1 MAACAARGVELKWF
15 GDNEPKA
22 FTSRYDSW
30 KYIDH
35 IPHLPGTLSV
45 LEKTLDMRVPLTF
58 DVDDCDMIA
67 SIIGEETGQLIAN

>member
-15 GDNEPKA
+15 GDDEPKA

-30 KYIDH
+30 KYIDDL
-35 IPHLPGTLSV
+35 PHLPGTLEV

-58 DVDDCDMIA
+58 DVDDCD
-67 SIIGEETGQLIAN
+67 LIADIIEDEVAILIAA